1 MVKTVHLVRHG
12 HHALLAGVLCGRMPG
27 VELDE
32 LGCRQMA
39 SCLQCILPAPTA
51 IQSSPQRRALQSA
64 SILARHLGIV
74 VEIVAAVDEIDVGGW
89 TGRAFDE
96 LNKDPDWQRWN
107 HRRGSSR
114 PPRGES
120 MRELQR
126 RVVQHLQ
133 QLRDDPGDGT
143 ILIVSHAEPIRA
155 ALLHYANI
163 PLDDFL
169 SIAVD
174 PASVSTLCFD
184 RRGVHIS
191 RINHRV
197 AV

>member
-12 HHALLAGVLCGRMPG
+12 HHALLAGVLCGRAPG

-39 SCLQCILPAPTA
+39 SYAGRVLPVPTA

-64 SILARHLGIV
+64 SILARDLGLP
-74 VEIVAAVDEIDVGGW
+74 VEIVAAVDEVDVGNW
-89 TGRAFDE
+89 TGRSFDD

-114 PPRGES
+114 PPNGES
-120 MRELQR
+120 MQGLQR
-126 RVVQHLQ
+126 RVVQHIE
-133 QLRDDPGDGT
+133 QLRDDGDDDT

-169 SIAVD
+169 AIAVD
-174 PASVSTLCFD
+174 PASVSTLCLD
-184 RRGVHIS
+184 RSGVHIS
-191 RINHRV
+191 RINHRI